1 MSLGADLILP
11 KLPSVQSEPGRRG
24 APQDAGQGG
33 FSGLYAQA
41 REGAAESSPAAVV
54 SGQAAPAQSAEEQ
67 TLAAVGNGLPPEEEL
82 LLEAPED
89 VSLEDLMLFTDQ
101 GEPEPATGEAAPAPL
116 VADVKPGADALAMD
130 EGSDQQ
136 GIVQNDDANG
146 AAQALGAPLSAAAS
160 TSAAATPAPAA
171 EMAMAGSRPVDPNAA
186 IARRTERQAD
196 LADDSLAVEEG
207 ELEVRPRGESE
218 RDFSQLLRSSV
229 AAGGA
234 GAQAQA
240 GADTPD
246 SPVNPLTQAVQQ
258 AAAQREAAATNPQ
271 QPLNMRHPGLSE
283 AVVERVMWLS
293 SQNLRSAEIQLD
305 PAELGRL
312 EIRIDL
318 NRDHAQISFASPHAS
333 VREALEGQM
342 HRLREMFAQ
351 QGLDQLD
358 VNVSDQSH
366 GERRA
371 EERAAGGMAIAGAD
385 ADEGLDE
392 ENLIATTPLDSGRGL
407 VDFYA

>member
-11 KLPSVQSEPGRRG
+11 KLPSVQSEPVRRG
-24 APQDAGQGG
+24 APQDAGQSG

-54 SGQAAPAQSAEEQ
+54 SGQAAPAQPAEEQ

-136 GIVQNDDANG
+136 GIVQNDDAN
-146 AAQALGAPLSAAAS
+146 ATAQTLGSPLSAAAV
-160 TSAAATPAPAA
+160 AATPAPAT
-171 EMAMAGSRPVDPNAA
+171 EMAMAGSRPVDPNATA
-186 IARRTERQAD
+186 ARRRERQAD
-196 LADDSLAVEEG
+196 IAADSLAVEEG

-234 GAQAQA
+234 GAQ
-240 GADTPD
+240 
-246 SPVNPLTQAVQQ
+246 
-258 AAAQREAAATNPQ
+258 
-271 QPLNMRHPGLSE
+271 
-283 AVVERVMWLS
+283 
-293 SQNLRSAEIQLD
+293 
-305 PAELGRL
+305 
-312 EIRIDL
+312 
-318 NRDHAQISFASPHAS
+318 
-333 VREALEGQM
+333 
-342 HRLREMFAQ
+342 
-351 QGLDQLD
+351 
-358 VNVSDQSH
+358 
-366 GERRA
+366 
-371 EERAAGGMAIAGAD
+371 
-385 ADEGLDE
+385 
-392 ENLIATTPLDSGRGL
+392 
-407 VDFYA
+407 